1 MEKNI
6 IEGAFAYTKDGLVG
20 DFTKWVLLVVLA
32 IVQGITFCIVPLL
45 NGYFV
50 RIFSGAEN
58 LPEIN
63 EWGKLFIDGW
73 KYNIIGLL
81 YMIPVIVVAVVFGLF
96 TVLPGIFALATDGS
110 NIGMLGITGILTGLL
125 ITFVVLVIIS
135 LFLIM
140 GLVRFGK
147 TQKLGE
153 AFNFSALNEQISN
166 GVGWLGYIGYIILL
180 WIFALIFMAIIV
192 LINFMP
198 IIGWIITALLLPAWY
213 VFVAKY
219 MTNIYDA
226 GESA

>member
-1 MEKNI
+1 MEHNI
-6 IEGAFAYTKDGLVG
+6 IEGAFSYTKEGLLG

-32 IVQGITFCIVPLL
+32 VVQGITFCIVPLL

-50 RIFSGAEN
+50 RVFSGADP

-73 KYNIIGLL
+73 KYNIIVLL
-81 YMIPVIVVAVVFGLF
+81 YMIPVIVIAVVFGLF
-96 TVLPGIFALATDGS
+96 AILPGIMALATDGS
-110 NIGMLGITGILTGLL
+110 KAGMLGITGIISGLL

-147 TQKLGE
+147 TNKIGE
-153 AFNFSALNEQISN
+153 AFNFGALNQQVSN

-180 WIFALIFMAIIV
+180 WIFALIFMAILV
-192 LINFMP
+192 AINFMP
-198 IIGWIITALLLPAWY
+198 FIGLIISIFLLPAWY
-213 VFVAKY
+213 VFTAKY
-219 MTNIYDA
+219 MTNIYDT

>member
-6 IEGAFAYTKDGLVG
+6 VEGAFSYTKEGLAG

-32 IVQGITFCIVPLL
+32 IVQGITLCIVPLL

-50 RIFSGAEN
+50 RIFSGADS
-58 LPEIN
+58 LPEID

-73 KYNIIGLL
+73 KYNIIVLL

-96 TVLPGIFALATDGS
+96 AIMPLILALTTEGS
-110 NIGMLGITGILTGLL
+110 NIGMVGITGLFTGLL

-147 TQKLGE
+147 TEKIGE
-153 AFNFSALNEQISN
+153 AFNFSALNRQISS

-192 LINFMP
+192 LVNFMP
-198 IIGWIITALLLPAWY
+198 IIGWIITALLIPAWY

-219 MTNIYDA
+219 MTNIYDS

>member
-1 MEKNI
+1 MEKDI
-6 IEGAFAYTKDGLVG
+6 IGGAFSYAKDGLTG
-20 DFTKWVLLVVLA
+20 DFTKWVLLIVLA
-32 IVQGITFCIVPLL
+32 IVQGVTLCIVPLL

-50 RIFSGAEN
+50 RIFSGEEK

-63 EWGKLFIDGW
+63 EWGRLFVEGW
-73 KYNIIGLL
+73 KYNIIAIL
-81 YMIPVIVVAVVFGLF
+81 YMIPVIIIAVVFGLF
-96 TVLPGIFALATDGS
+96 TILPAIMAFASGGNHAGIVGLAG
-110 NIGMLGITGILTGLL
+110 LLTGLL

-147 TQKLGE
+147 TGKIGE
-153 AFNFSALNEQISN
+153 AFNFSALNQQISN

-180 WIFALIFMAIIV
+180 WIFALIFMAILV
-192 LINFMP
+192 AVNLIP
-198 IIGWIITALLLPAWY
+198 IIGWIITLLLLPAWY
-213 VFVAKY
+213 VFAAKY

>member
-1 MEKNI
+1 
-6 IEGAFAYTKDGLVG
+6 
-20 DFTKWVLLVVLA
+20 
-32 IVQGITFCIVPLL
+32 
-45 NGYFV
+45 
-50 RIFSGAEN
+50 
-58 LPEIN
+58 
-63 EWGKLFIDGW
+63 
-73 KYNIIGLL
+73 
-81 YMIPVIVVAVVFGLF
+81 MIPVIVVAVVFGLF